1 MSITVIFFSDRTEGI
16 RKSSWLWLSAILI
29 SLMPLKVCGNTT
41 IITSHFEQYNP
52 DSITIQLGDT
62 VLFQLDSF
70 HNALEV
76 NHGVWDSSFAVSNG
90 GFYTPFGGDIWIPDT
105 AGTYYY
111 VCELHAHDGMK
122 GRIFVTDPNGISV
135 SNEYSAQLFSLFPH
149 PAPDFINVSL
159 TNQLQSG
166 TLNILLKDAGGKAIR
181 VITAKGSSQISITI
195 KELSSGIYFM
205 SISDGKKS
213 YTQKFIKI

>member
-1 MSITVIFFSDRTEGI
+1 MS
-16 RKSSWLWLSAILI
+16 
-29 SLMPLKVCGNTT
+29 LKVCGNTN
-41 IITSHFEQYNP
+41 IIANHFEPYTP
-52 DSITIQLGDT
+52 DNISIQLGDT
-62 VLFQLDSF
+62 VWFQLDSF

-90 GFYTPFGGDIWIPDT
+90 GFYTPFGGGIWIPDT
-105 AGTYYY
+105 GGIYYY

-135 SNEYSAQLFSLFPH
+135 LNEYYAKLFSLFPQ
-149 PAPDFINVSL
+149 PAPDLINVSL
-159 TNQLQSG
+159 TIQLQSG

-181 VITAKGSSQISITI
+181 VITAKRSPEISIHI
-195 KELSSGIYFM
+195 NQLSSGAYFM